1 MKKTKYLIVGGC
13 SFTAYKGCWPNW
25 LKKYL
30 KNYRLQNTAVG
41 CSDNTLIARKIIYNV
56 NSMLENNYNPE
67 NIIVGIMWSGYDRKS
82 FYSDNKFQLEKMF
95 GMDAKGLKTMSRA
108 RKKIN
113 DAPVNP
119 HFEPHD
125 RKGVYLLSNANMI
138 TDYPYAKNYYKQYH
152 NKTYNR
158 IETYEQILRVQ
169 WFLKSHNIKYF
180 MVPYTDDWLLH
191 SKHSQLDYLTKM
203 IDTDYWLPVSSE
215 KGWLDKNSK
224 FSNTDYDPI
233 RKITREPDDHHPSSY
248 QHKEFVD
255 QVVVPWLN
263 SKEWI
268 TK

>member
-13 SFTAYKGCWPNW
+13 SFTAYKGCWPTW

-41 CSDNTLIARKIIYNV
+41 ASDNTLIARKIIYNV
-56 NSMLENNYNPE
+56 NSFLENNYNPE

-82 FYSDNKFQLEKMF
+82 FYSDDKFQMQKMY
-95 GMDAKGLKTMSRA
+95 GMDIKGLKTISRT
-108 RKKIN
+108 RNKNIS
-113 DAPVNP
+113 VNP

-152 NKTYNR
+152 NRTYSR

-180 MVPYTDDWLLH
+180 MVPYTDNWLTH
-191 SKHSQLDYLTKM
+191 DKKHSQLDYFTKM

-215 KGWLDKNSK
+215 KGWIDKNSK
-224 FSNTDYDPI
+224 FSNTEYDPI
-233 RKITREPDDHHPSSY
+233 RKIAREPDDHHPSSY

-263 SKEWI
+263 SREWI
-268 TK
+268 TE